1 MPNIKQI
8 KSLDTLN
15 RALESGLYQTIYD
28 CFSVP
33 PFSEIV
39 TPEKVNYYFQKYVD
53 QGILYLAYENSKPI
67 GLIAT
72 LPLIKTKNI
81 GEFSFI
87 DTWVYYQSEKI
98 CLRPEFFTQ
107 KTQLDLD
114 KHEYIAS
121 LAVDPKFRRRG
132 IARQLFRTLFSHF
145 DSTVAYVLRTTNNPN
160 YAYIPK
166 FYQNLGFKMLP
177 LVEKINEQNQ
187 GHNID
192 NERLVGIK
200 YPKVVGCV
208 RRL

>member
-1 MPNIKQI
+1 MSNIKQVQSVDAI
-8 KSLDTLN
+8 N
-15 RALESGLYQTIYD
+15 EALESGFYQTIYD

-33 PFSEIV
+33 PFSEII
-39 TPEKVNYYFQKYVD
+39 TREKVNYYFHKYVN
-53 QGILYLAYENSKPI
+53 QGVLYLACETGIPI
-67 GLIAT
+67 GFVAT

-81 GEFSFI
+81 GELSFI

-107 KTQLDLD
+107 KTQLSLD
-114 KHEYIAS
+114 KHQYIAS

-132 IARQLFRTLFSHF
+132 TARQLFQTLFSHF

-177 LVEKINEQNQ
+177 LMEKIDEQNR
-187 GHNID
+187 GNPID
-192 NERLVGIK
+192 NQRLVGIK
-200 YPKVVGCV
+200 YPNNTTEAK
-208 RRL
+208 R